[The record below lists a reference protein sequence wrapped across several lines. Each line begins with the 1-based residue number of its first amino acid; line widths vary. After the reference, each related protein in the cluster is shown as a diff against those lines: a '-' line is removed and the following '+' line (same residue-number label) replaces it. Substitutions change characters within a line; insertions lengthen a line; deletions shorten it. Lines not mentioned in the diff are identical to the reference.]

1 MQKLKKILFRWETVL
16 VLMLVVEIAVF
27 GAINPR
33 FLKINVLLG
42 SINDFASIC
51 IISVFVT
58 FVLVSGGMDIQAGS
72 IVGLTSIVMG
82 LLWKDVG
89 LNIWVVLPMVLLVG
103 AACGALSGFFIAYT
117 GVQAMVV
124 TLGGKFLYSGLAV
137 IVAGLGVS
145 SAFEGISGYPNEFI
159 QIANGKLFGII
170 PNPFLIFVVLTA
182 IAYILLHK
190 TKYGR
195 SVFLVGVNQNA
206 AKYSGINTKL
216 ITMSTYIFSGI
227 SASIAGIVLTSYLG
241 SSRADL
247 GKEITLPIITAVVL
261 GGTSDAGGKGNV
273 IGTAIASLVI
283 GILKFGLQMSGV
295 PTQYLDIPV
304 GVLLIVSVTVR
315 CLNGSIKIPGLGN
328 IKMMLS
334 KKSQGPAA

>member
-1 MQKLKKILFRWETVL
+1 MNRLKKFFLRWEFVL
-16 VLMLVVEIAVF
+16 VIMLVAEIIIF

-33 FLKINVLLG
+33 FLRLPVLLG

-58 FVLVSGGMDIQAGS
+58 FVLVSGGIDIQAGS

-82 LLWKDVG
+82 LLWHDVG
-89 LNIWVVLPMVLLVG
+89 INIWVVIPMVLLVG

-117 GVQAMVV
+117 EVQAMVV

-145 SAFEGISGYPNEFI
+145 SAFEGISGYPDSFI
-159 QIANGKLFGII
+159 KIANGKLFGII
-170 PNPFLIFVVLTA
+170 PNPFLIFIVLTA
-182 IAYILLHK
+182 IAYVILHR

-195 SVFLVGVNQNA
+195 KIFLVGVNKNA
-206 AKYSGINTKL
+206 AKYSGVNTKL
-216 ITMSTYIFSGI
+216 ITMSTYILSGI

-241 SSRADL
+241 SSRAAL
-247 GKEITLPIITAVVL
+247 GKELTLPIITAVVL
-261 GGTSDAGGKGNV
+261 GGTSDTGGKGNV

-304 GVLLIVSVTVR
+304 GILLIVAVTVR
-315 CLNGSIKIPGLGN
+315 GLNGSLKIPY
-328 IKMMLS
+328 LS
-334 KKSQGPAA
+334 NLKSLFKKSGKAA